1 VKTPQKVYNE
11 CMLGSHGE
19 TFDLCSHFSFAFS
32 PLPFRNYD
40 RQRQRNREHARRSR
54 LRKKNKTHDLEQ
66 SIEDLKKENKKLRKQ
81 AYAIRKKEDV
91 DLVLQRARSV
101 STNRAQKFLTSLK
114 RQENRIMSPETIS
127 FLETLR
133 INAWDKA
140 TKKKRSNK
148 SS

>member
-1 VKTPQKVYNE
+1 MCAHSFCRFSSLFSVPF
-11 CMLGSHGE
+11 SE
-19 TFDLCSHFSFAFS
+19 TK
-32 PLPFRNYD
+32 N

-81 AYAIRKKEDV
+81 AYALREKEDV
-91 DLVLQRARSV
+91 DFVLQRARMS
-101 STNRAQKFLTSLK
+101 SNGGAEKFLTSLK

-127 FLETLR
+127 FLESLR
-133 INAWDKA
+133 NIALNKT
-140 TKKKRSNK
+140 TKKKRSK